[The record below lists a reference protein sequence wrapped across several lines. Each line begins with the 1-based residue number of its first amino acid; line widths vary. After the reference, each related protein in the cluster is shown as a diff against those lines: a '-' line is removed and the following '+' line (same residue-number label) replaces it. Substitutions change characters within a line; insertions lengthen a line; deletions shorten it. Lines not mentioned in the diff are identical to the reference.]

1 MKIFKL
7 LLTLSI
13 LFVSI
18 NSSAQLSITIKK
30 SDSIKSIDYRVSAI
44 KIKNGKIIKSK
55 PSMAYDYYPITYPS
69 TKSYYNREGF
79 LIKKENTNQRD
90 TSCYNS
96 KNQKIK
102 MVLYPLNSKDSISIY
117 YSYDDRGNIEAEKM
131 YASADKMEYSLDGN
145 YYSYESIRD
154 KFYRN
159 YYLSETDSTSLS
171 QFEHTKPELN
181 TYCRLYNHENKIIIE
196 KYLTTTK
203 NPYPDK
209 PDSTYHTISYHYTK
223 EHKIRKVSSVNEHI
237 PSSRKTY
244 TSTRTEEHKYLN
256 DGLVEDITYYNNDN
270 LSRQV
275 RAVRSTEGVLTEFTD
290 HWISPDRTTSYL
302 YNSKGDLTDFIFTRK
317 NKTVRH
323 ITIEYTY
330 NNRGHWI
337 ACTHRDKKNKPKYLI
352 ERIIEYY

>member
-7 LLTLSI
+7 LLLFSTLV
-13 LFVSI
+13 VSI

-30 SDSIKSIDYRVSAI
+30 SDSIKSLEYRVSAI

-79 LIKKENTNQRD
+79 LMKKENTNQRD
-90 TSCYNS
+90 TSYYNS

-102 MVLYPLNSKDSISIY
+102 MVLYPGNSKDSISIY
-117 YSYDDRGNIEAEKM
+117 YSYDDRGNIETEKM
-131 YASADKMEYSLDGN
+131 HTSNDKMGYSLDGN
-145 YYSYESIRD
+145 YYSHESIRN

-159 YYLSETDSTSLS
+159 YYLSETDSTSRS

-181 TYCRLYNHENKIIIE
+181 TYCRLYNHENKIISE
-196 KYLTTTK
+196 KYLSITK
-203 NPYPDK
+203 NPYPYK
-209 PDSTYHTISYHYTK
+209 QDSTYHTIAYQYTK
-223 EHKIRKVSSVNEHI
+223 ENRIRKVSAVNEHI
-237 PSSRKTY
+237 SSSRKTY
-244 TSTRTEEHKYLN
+244 TSTSTEEHKYLN
-256 DGLVEDITYYNNDN
+256 DGLVEEITYYNNDN

-275 RAVRSTEGVLTEFTD
+275 RTVRSTEDVLTEFTD

-302 YNSKGDLTDFIFTRK
+302 YNSKGDLTDYIFTRK
-317 NKTVRH
+317 NKTARH
-323 ITIEYTY
+323 ITLEYTY
-330 NNRGHWI
+330 NNRGDWI
-337 ACTHRDKKNKPKYLI
+337 TCIHRDKKNKPKYLI